1 MKPTVFL
8 LSFFMSVIVSA
19 QNPFDGNF
27 KNEELNLR
35 LRINLY
41 EPVIPQ
47 PQFED
52 ELCFG
57 VLSGSLNGQWIIL
70 KVNDISDNKAS
81 VRAISN
87 SGIEAQNL
95 EIELNDDQSIDIKQ
109 VDSTNIRG
117 VKNNKYIKLP
127 KHIHF
132 DKK

>member
-1 MKPTVFL
+1 
-8 LSFFMSVIVSA
+8 MSVIVSA

-57 VLSGSLNGQWIIL
+57 VLS
-70 KVNDISDNKAS
+70 
-81 VRAISN
+81 
-87 SGIEAQNL
+87 
-95 EIELNDDQSIDIKQ
+95 
-109 VDSTNIRG
+109 
-117 VKNNKYIKLP
+117 
-127 KHIHF
+127 
-132 DKK
+132 